1 MTFILSAYFIAALS
15 VLVALAV
22 MILKVGTVLAQCPD
36 KGQAARAGSITIA
49 TGFTAIGAGCV
60 TLIAAALPALG
71 FDLMALC
78 ICLGGA
84 TLALGLGFSNAV
96 ATLRSIMVDTRP
108 PAPQVNPA

>member
-1 MTFILSAYFIAALS
+1 MTFIVSAYFIGALS

-22 MILKVGTVLAQCPD
+22 MILKIGTVLGQCPD
-36 KGQAARAGSITIA
+36 KGQAARAGAITIA

-60 TLIAAALPALG
+60 TLIAAALPAFGLG
-71 FDLMALC
+71 LMALC

-96 ATLRSIMVDTRP
+96 ATLRSIMVDTKP
-108 PAPQVNPA
+108 VPAQPAAA

>member
-1 MTFILSAYFIAALS
+1 MTFIVTAYFIGALS

-22 MILKVGTVLAQCPD
+22 MILKVGTVLGQCPD
-36 KGQAARAGSITIA
+36 KGQSARAGAITIA

-71 FDLMALC
+71 LGLMALC

-96 ATLRSIMVDTRP
+96 AILRSVMVDTK
-108 PAPQVNPA
+108 PAAAAS

>member
-1 MTFILSAYFIAALS
+1 MTFIVSAYFIGALS
-15 VLVALAV
+15 VLIALSV
-22 MILKVGTVLAQCPD
+22 MILKIGTVLGQCPD

-49 TGFTAIGAGCV
+49 TGFAAIGAGCV

-71 FDLMALC
+71 FGLMALC

-96 ATLRSIMVDTRP
+96 ATLRSVMVDTKP
-108 PAPQVNPA
+108 QAPQANPV